1 MVEKQM
7 QTAKYNILTRLSG
20 LHPAMGSQASG
31 GLPWVSLLGL
41 VEQVLLGTVE
51 RNVNGWNFHGLEIL
65 TMMSL
70 GYEVRTAGSHL
81 PRFRQFRGL
90 WSEKGGSLESQT
102 QKEKSR
108 SFFSLSLERGGLRY
122 SPCA

>member
-7 QTAKYNILTRLSG
+7 QTAKYNILTRLSR

-51 RNVNGWNFHGLEIL
+51 RNVNG
-65 TMMSL
+65 
-70 GYEVRTAGSHL
+70 
-81 PRFRQFRGL
+81 
-90 WSEKGGSLESQT
+90 
-102 QKEKSR
+102 
-108 SFFSLSLERGGLRY
+108 
-122 SPCA
+122 